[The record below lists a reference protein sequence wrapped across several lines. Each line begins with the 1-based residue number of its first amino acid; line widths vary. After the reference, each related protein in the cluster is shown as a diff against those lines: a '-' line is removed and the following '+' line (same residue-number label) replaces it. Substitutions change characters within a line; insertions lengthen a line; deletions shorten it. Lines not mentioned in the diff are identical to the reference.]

1 VDAYLAHAAA
11 TLADAGFLY
20 SLNSHGKAGTGIE
33 RPADYTAPGLSIA
46 TIAPVRR
53 FPWQMFATVP
63 YELVMHRGPEP
74 GPVPR
79 VEGVARA
86 MQLGLHD
93 ELEGLDDEQLDALAA
108 FGDDGLPVGDR
119 ATAAAQVGGALG
131 AYLGATLA
139 HATGAEHAAG
149 ALAQAV
155 PGLPGT
161 HAEVRAR
168 VGLAALGG
176 SADLPRAIALAP
188 HLEREIRSYATEP
201 DTLRAVLASQLGVG
215 AETTPPPA
223 GRSMLEAL
231 SRRFR
236 PERQSR

>member
-1 VDAYLAHAAA
+1 
-11 TLADAGFLY
+11 
-20 SLNSHGKAGTGIE
+20 
-33 RPADYTAPGLSIA
+33 
-46 TIAPVRR
+46 
-53 FPWQMFATVP
+53 MFATVP
-63 YELVMHRGPEP
+63 YEMVMRP
-74 GPVPR
+74 GPHAGPTHR

-93 ELEGLDDEQLDALAA
+93 ELTGLDEERLDALAA
-108 FGDDGLPVGDR
+108 FGDDGLPIGER
-119 ATAAAQVGGALG
+119 TAAAGRVGGALG
-131 AYLGATLA
+131 TYLGATLA
-139 HATGAEHAAG
+139 HASGAEDAAAG
-149 ALAQAV
+149 LEEAI

-176 SADLPRAIALAP
+176 SADLPRAISLAP
-188 HLEREIRSYATEP
+188 HLEREINSYSSSP

-215 AETTPPPA
+215 AEAPQPPTR
-223 GRSMLEAL
+223 RSRLEAL